1 MKQYILI
8 TGASSGIGYEMA
20 QQLAALK
27 YNLILVARREDKLT
41 AMQQELSSKYG
52 ITVQYIPKDLGK
64 TEQASQLYDDIKRA
78 NYQVSHLI
86 NNAGLGNYGNFI
98 KPPSKRS

>member
-27 YNLILVARREDKLT
+27 YNLILTARSGDKLA
-41 AMQQELSSKYG
+41 AMQQELTARYEIDVHY
-52 ITVQYIPKDLGK
+52 ITKDLTK
-64 TEQASQLYDDIKRA
+64 TEQAAQLFDDIK
-78 NYQVSHLI
+78 S
-86 NNAGLGNYGNFI
+86 AGHECISSG
-98 KPPSKRS
+98 